1 MVEHDT
7 DTDKLKE
14 FLGRKLIESQGKI
27 TKLRRKR
34 KITKSLNIITAVSSM
49 VISSVLASIS
59 MLTIPPMVNTVLA
72 ISSAILT
79 GVSAKFKFQDRTAVL
94 NREIEKLDKIQSKL
108 DYVISCNGNLLSEH
122 TKKLF
127 LNLALNN
134 FIT

>member
-1 MVEHDT
+1 MVELAT

-108 DYVISCNGNLLSEH
+108 DYVISCNGNLLSGAYQEIISEFNH
-122 TKKLF
+122 
-127 LNLALNN
+127 
-134 FIT
+134 

>member
-1 MVEHDT
+1 MVEHAT
-7 DTDKLKE
+7 DPDKLKE
-14 FLGRKLIESQGKI
+14 FLDRKLNESHAKI

-108 DYVISCNGNLLSEH
+108 DYVISCNGNLLSGAYQEIISEFS
-122 TKKLF
+122 T
-127 LNLALNN
+127 
-134 FIT
+134 

>member
-1 MVEHDT
+1 MVDHAT

-14 FLGRKLIESQGKI
+14 FLDRKLIESQAKI
-27 TKLRRKR
+27 KKLKRKR
-34 KITKSLNIITAVSSM
+34 KLTKTLSIITTVSSI

-59 MLTIPPMVNTVLA
+59 MLTIPPMVNTILA

-108 DYVISCNGNLLSEH
+108 DYVISCNGNLLSGAYQEIISEFS
-122 TKKLF
+122 T
-127 LNLALNN
+127 
-134 FIT
+134 